1 MTPERW
7 ARIQELF
14 DKASEA
20 PKEEREALLN
30 SDCGDDLDLRDEVQ
44 ALLRSSEQVEQVFE
58 RAIGGALK
66 NVLEEKTKTVA
77 GTTLGAYRIVSVL
90 GKGGMGTVFLA
101 ERADEQYEQKVAIK
115 VVHGALTDPSTLSRL
130 RSERQILANLNHP
143 NIASLLD
150 GGTTEDGSPYLVIE
164 YIDGEPID
172 EYCDRKKLSIKQR
185 LQIFQ
190 SICAAVHYAHQNLV
204 VHRDIKPSNIL
215 VTETGTPKLL
225 DFGIA
230 KILDPDPE
238 HEGLT
243 QAGERLLT
251 PEHASPEQIL
261 GKPITTGSD
270 IYSLGVLLYQL
281 LSGHRPY
288 EVSSYKQRQLQKVIC
303 EQDPLKP
310 STVVV
315 RGQHAKDSLVEIATH
330 RRQQPDRLRRRLS
343 GDLDHIVLKAMRK
356 EPEERYASANQ
367 FSLDIERHLRGEPV
381 LARKGTWGYHAGK
394 FIKRNVIGVGVATAF
409 VTVLA
414 GFAVAMS
421 IQAKRI
427 AEQRDLANVE
437 RERAEQVSEFLVD
450 IFLYSDPFEA
460 QGREVTAKEILERG
474 AERIQEE
481 LSEQP
486 EIQATLLGTVGYV
499 YQRQGDPTRAI
510 PLLEQSVASL
520 TNLRGQQHAAVALTS
535 NRLGEALRHAG
546 RFEESEQYYRAALE
560 TNQALFG
567 GEHEQVAWGYRELGR
582 LWLRKSD
589 LIEAKAALDSSLRI
603 YMGLYG
609 ETHAEV
615 ANTLEVLASVSEWK
629 GKLEAAEEYQRRV
642 LEIYRETL
650 SENHPDYA
658 VALGNL
664 ASVLRNQDEYEES
677 EALYREAIEVERRV
691 RGENSQLTS
700 SLDGLGRLLLAQ
712 GELEEAETVNREA
725 LEMSRRIW
733 SNEHYLQGY
742 HGVGVA
748 KVLIEKENLSEAER
762 LLRTSLDIYERTLP
776 PDHLYIATAINDL
789 APLLIRADRASEAE
803 PMLRRAL
810 QICRD
815 SLGSDNWRSARAGS
829 TLGHAL
835 ASLGRDEEAEP
846 LLVDSLPVIETAL
859 GPTHR
864 ETQLVLQRIVDFYTN
879 RGELSKASP
888 YQSKLASNQA
898 N

>member
-30 SDCGDDLDLRDEVQ
+30 SGCGDDLDLRDEVQ

-66 NVLEEKTKTVA
+66 NVLEEEAKTVA

-115 VVHGALTDPSTLSRL
+115 IVHGSLTDSSTLSRL

-143 NIASLLD
+143 NIAGLLD

-215 VTETGTPKLL
+215 VTENGTPKLL

-230 KILDPDPE
+230 KILDPNPE

-243 QAGERLLT
+243 RAGERLLT

-261 GKPITTGSD
+261 GKPVTTGSD

-281 LSGHRPY
+281 LTGHRPY
-288 EVSSYKQRQLQKVIC
+288 EISSYKQRQLQKVIC
-303 EQDPLKP
+303 EQEPLRP

-315 RGQHAKDSLVEIATH
+315 RGPDARDSLVEIATD
-330 RRQQPDRLRRRLS
+330 RRQQPEKLRRRLA

-381 LARKGTWGYHAGK
+381 LARRGTWNYHAGK
-394 FIKRNVIGVGVATAF
+394 FIKRNFIGVGVATAF
-409 VTVLA
+409 IILLA

-421 IQAKRI
+421 VQAKRI

-450 IFLYSDPFEA
+450 IFSYSDPFEA
-460 QGREVTAKEILERG
+460 QGREVTAREILEKG
-474 AERIQEE
+474 AERIEDE
-481 LSEQP
+481 LGEQP
-486 EIQATLLGTVGYV
+486 EIQATLLATVGYV
-499 YQRQGDPTRAI
+499 YQRQGDPARAI
-510 PLLEQSVASL
+510 PLLQQALSSL
-520 TNLRGQQHAAVALTS
+520 TNLRGEQHATVALTT

-546 RFEESEQYYRAALE
+546 RFAESEHNYRTALE
-560 TNQALFG
+560 TNLALFG
-567 GEHEQVAWGYRELGR
+567 EEHEQVAWGYRELGR
-582 LWLRKSD
+582 LWLRESN
-589 LIEAKAALDSSLRI
+589 LTEAEGALDSSLRI
-603 YMGLYG
+603 YKGLYG
-609 ETHAEV
+609 ETHPQV
-615 ANTLEVLASVSEWK
+615 ASTLVVLASLSHWE
-629 GKLEAAEEYQRRV
+629 GKFDAAEEYQRRA

-658 VALGNL
+658 VALNNL
-664 ASVLRNQDEYEES
+664 ASSLRGQGEFDES
-677 EALYREAIEVERRV
+677 EALYLEAIAVERRV
-691 RGENSQLTS
+691 RGENVQLAS
-700 SLDGLGRLLLAQ
+700 SLGGLGRLLLAR
-712 GELEEAETVNREA
+712 GELEQAETVSREA
-725 LEMSRRIW
+725 LEISRRIW
-733 SNEHYLQGY
+733 SEEHYLQGY
-742 HGVGVA
+742 HAVGLA
-748 KVLIEKENLSEAER
+748 QVLIEKKNFPEAER
-762 LLRTSLDIYERTLP
+762 LLRASLGIYDRKLSP
-776 PDHLYIATAINDL
+776 KHLYIPSVINIL
-789 APLLIRADRASEAE
+789 GQLLIQTGRAAE
-803 PMLRRAL
+803 TESMLRRAVD
-810 QICRD
+810 ICQE
-815 SLGSDNWRSARAGS
+815 SLGSDNWRTARARS

-835 ASLGRDEEAEP
+835 TSLGHDEEAEP
-846 LLVDSLPVIETAL
+846 LLLDSVPIIEKEL

-864 ETQLVLQRIVDFYTN
+864 TTQLALQRIVDFYTN